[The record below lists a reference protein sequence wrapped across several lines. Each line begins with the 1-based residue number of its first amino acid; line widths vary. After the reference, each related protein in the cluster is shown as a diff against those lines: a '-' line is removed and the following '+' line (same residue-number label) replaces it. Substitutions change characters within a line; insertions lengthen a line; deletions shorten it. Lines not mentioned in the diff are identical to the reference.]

1 MATAA
6 ERLQD
11 ALIRHQIDI
20 ERLKKGSSAK
30 FVKLLR
36 TADAGMVAELRKRL
50 NRFGAT
56 GPVAARKVK
65 SLDKLIQSVI
75 EQRRATWIELRRQA
89 QTEFKNTAQFEA
101 AISGE
106 LLEDSVG
113 LEEFTVAAVAAGLF
127 LKASRDNVYLG
138 RTTAQHLKGLELAER
153 AVIERSIRQGVFDGL
168 SHEEIVTS
176 LRGSRGFGFTDG
188 DINQTR
194 TQLNSVIASGVLAAA
209 ALGREM
215 QFDDTGVV
223 TGLIWVS
230 VLDGRTT
237 AICRSR
243 DGFGVPMTKDFPKDI
258 PLLKPPGARPPAH
271 FNCRS
276 MMESTIKDVGIV
288 KPHRTFVTDVRTPK
302 KRRIDFRAEAKRR
315 EGAGWAGMT
324 ERQRRRKTRVV
335 SNEWAAKNIGTAA
348 PQTTYTQFLN
358 RQTAKFQDSVLGPT
372 RGKLFRQGGLSLQQ
386 FVDFTGKQLTLE
398 ELAVAHPGAFQKAGL
413 T

>member
-30 FVKLLR
+30 FVRLLR
-36 TADAGMVAELRKRL
+36 TADAGMVRELRRRL
-50 NRFGAT
+50 RRFGAT
-56 GPVAARKVK
+56 GPIAARKVA
-65 SLDKLIQSVI
+65 SLDKLIEATI
-75 EQRRATWIELRRQA
+75 EQRREVWKELRRQA
-89 QTEFKNTAQFEA
+89 AQEFKTTAQMEA

-106 LLEDSVG
+106 LLEESVG
-113 LEEFTVAAVAAGLF
+113 LDEFEVAAVGAGVF
-127 LKASRDNVYLG
+127 AGASRKNVYLG
-138 RTTAQHLKGLELAER
+138 RTTAQHLKALELAER
-153 AVIERSIRQGVFDGL
+153 AVIEKSVRQGVFDGL

-176 LRGSRGFGFTDG
+176 LRGSRGFGFSDG
-188 DINQTR
+188 DLQATR
-194 TQLNSVIASGVLAAA
+194 TQLTSVVASGVLAAA
-209 ALGREM
+209 ALGREI
-215 QFDDTGVV
+215 QFDDTGVI

-243 DGFGVPMTKDFPKDI
+243 DGFGVPKTKDFPKDI
-258 PLLKPPGARPPAH
+258 PLLKPSGARPPAH

-276 MMESTIKDVGIV
+276 MMEATIKDVGIV
-288 KPHRTFVTDVRTPK
+288 KPHRTTVTDTRTDK
-302 KRRIDFRAEAKRR
+302 KRSIDFRAEAKRR

-324 ERQRRRKTRVV
+324 ERQRRRKTRTV
-335 SNEWAAKNIGTAA
+335 SNEWAAKNIGTVA

-358 RQTAKFQDSVLGPT
+358 RQSASFQDSVLGPT
-372 RGKLFRQGGLSLQQ
+372 RGRLFRQGGLTLQQ

-398 ELAVAHPGAFQKAGL
+398 ELAVAHPSAFRKAGL